1 MNWSSRRSRGGLARA
16 ALALVGLLAVA
27 SVVPAC
33 TPSNKVAS
41 GNPLMLSFAIVDP
54 SGAAVDL
61 APESGQIVVPPLSHF
76 LALFDRLLDP
86 TSLAEIDGEV
96 MEQLGTRTQIT
107 SKGGVAVVESSNVSI
122 PADTLYVPNGDA
134 RFDGAYSLVFPPGP
148 SITITPTAGLPSG
161 SMVSATLDPTRVRS
175 HDQQTSFQAAGGVNM
190 TLSFQTEPLSAS
202 VDVPT
207 APTDDDG
214 GTGPV
219 PPAASDY
226 VAHVTF
232 NNLTADSTM
241 NAITVTETTGGAAF
255 AGAVVARDDASP
267 GGWTV
272 SPPTGGWPA
281 GAALTITVG
290 AAAADNFMKT
300 LGTAVTAS
308 FTVAP

>member
-1 MNWSSRRSRGGLARA
+1 
-16 ALALVGLLAVA
+16 
-27 SVVPAC
+27 
-33 TPSNKVAS
+33 
-41 GNPLMLSFAIVDP
+41 MLSFAIVDP
-54 SGAAVDL
+54 TGSVVDT
-61 APESGQIVVPPLSHF
+61 APESGQVVVPPLSHF

-86 TSLAEIDGEV
+86 SSLVEIGDET
-96 MEQLGTRTQIT
+96 MEPLGNRTVLT
-107 SKGGVAVVESSNVSI
+107 SKAGVAVVESSNVSI

-148 SITITPTAGLPSG
+148 SITITPTSGLPSG
-161 SMVSATLDPTRVRS
+161 SMVTATLDPTRVRS
-175 HDQQTSFQAAGGVNM
+175 HDQQTSFKAADGVAM
-190 TLSFQTEPLSAS
+190 TLSFETEPLSAT

-207 APTDDDG
+207 ETTDEDG
-214 GTGPV
+214 GTLPPQPV
-219 PPAASDY
+219 MSDY

-241 NAITVTETTGGAAF
+241 NAITVTETNGGAAF
-255 AGAVVARDDASP
+255 AGATVARDDASP
-267 GGWTV
+267 SGWTV

-290 AAAADNFMKT
+290 ATAADNFMKT